1 MIETLAKHLLIQ
13 SPSEITQS
21 KIWSQLE
28 KDYMSS
34 APPFR
39 FRRSREVNA
48 TALNWI
54 AELFDGD
61 AADNWRQKNAVQSI
75 RYLLENIWVSNPEAA
90 RDTVAIRARN
100 NIKDYPPAAG
110 IPPEHEDWLPQLFCP
125 LPGGGSQELAP
136 GSVIAVAH
144 PNGSLGAAR
153 PKIVLYYLLE
163 TEDDDGFSAES
174 FPNDGDAQ
182 RYDDTW
188 QSRVHS
194 VKRVY
199 PQDEEQRSEHEF
211 IDLGV
216 GAILQRYPFLN
227 SERSVNVKLRD
238 KLEGI
243 LEGEDNY
250 VKLRAFSSE
259 VQGLNQEIS
268 RLRRSVSTL
277 IGYAASKGYTLLDQP
292 RPVTPIIRGVK
303 QAEKN
308 YQPGDMFQTTR
319 FVTRWVEEHIV
330 HRSRRRF
337 LRSTKRWTEVHR
349 VNRSAETV
357 EYKKVESQ
365 DSILSDF
372 IQYDLK
378 GQNVAILQSVAGGYE
393 AEDGRSLSSILD
405 RCDIDPLYQKTCVL
419 LMPVYRQSLFGEDV
433 IAGYHVIR
441 RPKRGRRIVAMP
453 EFYLEEQISYKLRWL
468 GMELG
473 ELVSSINLLPG
484 EVRDISIK
492 TTRSSLREN
501 ELKSTQN
508 FEAESS
514 NSYDTISSVEN
525 EFQRENT
532 SEKTKSW
539 SVKAS
544 GSYGAFSA
552 GGSASGTSKKT
563 ARQFAK
569 SLNKLTTQA
578 ISKMRKSSRSEIVAR
593 ELSREELEAVS
604 SSSGQVSNPNVGRT
618 MNVNYFAINNVFA
631 SATYLEDIGFSYISP
646 FELIDGTDIRDV
658 RTFSKE
664 ELPEFL
670 DSVAADIARMIEM
683 GLEFRPELAEAGALP
698 TRAEMRAKAGELAT
712 GFVTKLRKD
721 FLNTIKD
728 YSSEVAASEETME
741 IEPVEAFMVKTA
753 EAEMRAFDPSED
765 VDLNATI
772 KRFVATGRPIEPDLV
787 ISPSAAVYADASTG
801 ATEGLETY
809 AVDMRKLEVEKQLA
823 DVITSMTERDAKL
836 DTSIR
841 THHNVSHS
849 KTGDAELTIEVGG
862 TVQPGTWSYRI
873 GASIIGT
880 LEITEGVSRYRMA
893 LDATAPSDVMI
904 AQMPGSLVR
913 YV

>member
-1 MIETLAKHLLIQ
+1 MTISLSKHLLIQ

-21 KIWSQLE
+21 RIWSQLE
-28 KDYMSS
+28 RDYMSA

-39 FRRSREVNA
+39 FRRSREVDA
-48 TALNWI
+48 SALDWI

-61 AADNWRQKNAVQSI
+61 SADNWRQKNAVQSI
-75 RYLLENIWVSNPEAA
+75 RYLLESIWISDPGAA
-90 RDTVAIRARN
+90 RDTVALRARN
-100 NIKDYPPAAG
+100 NIKNYPPADG
-110 IPPEHEDWLPQLFCP
+110 IPEGHADWLPQLFRP
-125 LPGGGSQELAP
+125 LPNGGVEEVP
-136 GSVIAVAH
+136 PNSVIAVANPDGH
-144 PNGSLGAAR
+144 NGAA
-153 PKIVLYYLLE
+153 PAKTSLYYEL
-163 TEDDDGFSAES
+163 TTDDDGGFSAES
-174 FPNDGDAQ
+174 FPNDGDAA

-188 QSRVHS
+188 QSRVHT
-194 VKRVY
+194 VRRVY
-199 PQDEEQRSEHEF
+199 PQGEQQRSEHEF

-216 GAILQRYPFLN
+216 GAILQRYPFLA
-227 SERSVNVKLRD
+227 SEREVNETLRNKLQSM
-238 KLEGI
+238 
-243 LEGEDNY
+243 LEGENNY
-250 VKLRAFSSE
+250 GKLRALSTE

-268 RLRRSVSTL
+268 RLERSVSTL
-277 IGYAASKGYTLLDQP
+277 VGYAASKGYTLLDEP
-292 RPVTPIIRGVK
+292 RKVTPTIRGEPK
-303 QAEKN
+303 AEESFP
-308 YQPGDMFQTTR
+308 PGSMFKTVR
-319 FVTRWVEEHIV
+319 FVTHWVEEHIV

-349 VNRSAETV
+349 INRSTEDIKF
-357 EYKKVESQ
+357 EKVESQ
-365 DSILSDF
+365 DSILSDL

-378 GQNVAILQSVAGGYE
+378 QKNVVILQSVAGGYE
-393 AEDGRSLSSILD
+393 AEDGRSLNSILD
-405 RCDIDPLYQKTCVL
+405 RCDLDPVYRKTCVL

-433 IAGYHVIR
+433 IAGYHLIHN
-441 RPKRGRRIVAMP
+441 PKRGRRIVGMP

-473 ELVSSINLLPG
+473 ELLSSINLLPG

-492 TTRSSLREN
+492 TTRSSLREE

-508 FEAESS
+508 FEAETS
-514 NSYDTISSVEN
+514 NSYDTVSSVEN

-593 ELSREELEAVS
+593 ELSREELESVS

-646 FELIDGTDIRDV
+646 FELIDGTDIREV

-683 GLEFRPELAEAGALP
+683 GLEFSPETVTDDALP
-698 TRAEMRAKAGELAT
+698 TRAEMRAKAGELA
-712 GFVTKLRKD
+712 KD
-721 FLNTIKD
+721 FIEKLKQDILATIKD
-728 YSSEVAASEETME
+728 YSSEVVPQEEAME
-741 IEPVEAFMVKTA
+741 IQPVEAFMVKDA
-753 EAEMRAFDPSED
+753 EAEMRVFNPAED
-765 VDLNATI
+765 VNLKATI
-772 KRFVATGRPIEPDLV
+772 KKLVATGHPIEPDLV

-823 DVITSMTERDAKL
+823 DVISSMTERDAKP

-862 TVQPGTWSYRI
+862 IVQPGTWSYRI

-880 LEITEGVSRYRMA
+880 FEITEGVSRYT
-893 LDATAPSDVMI
+893 LDLSATAPSDAMI